1 MQGKYAI
8 KYFAGSGPGHS
19 ASCSFTL
26 LFPNIDL
33 TILNT
38 LGKEQNVNNP
48 NYLCTSR
55 DWKNKSWETMSCL
68 FTFNSR
74 V

>member
-55 DWKNKSWETMSCL
+55 D
-68 FTFNSR
+68 
-74 V
+74 